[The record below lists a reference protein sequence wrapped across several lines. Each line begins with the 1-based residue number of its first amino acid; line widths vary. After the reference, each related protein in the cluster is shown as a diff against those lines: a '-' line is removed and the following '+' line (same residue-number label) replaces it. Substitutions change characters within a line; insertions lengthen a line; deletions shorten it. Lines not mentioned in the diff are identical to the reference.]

1 MKLIK
6 LQLNEQYESIK
17 ATVDENIVDNKIK
30 FNF

>member
-6 LQLNEQYESIK
+6 LQLMNNMNLLN

-30 FNF
+30 FKF